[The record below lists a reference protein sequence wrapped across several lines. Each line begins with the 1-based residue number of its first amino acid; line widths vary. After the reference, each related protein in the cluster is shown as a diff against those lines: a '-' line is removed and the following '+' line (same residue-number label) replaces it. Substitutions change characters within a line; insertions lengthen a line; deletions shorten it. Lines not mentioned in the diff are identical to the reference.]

1 MSLKVSSEE
10 RVPKQDESAEPPL
23 RVLIVDRDA
32 MSSHLLAEALVR
44 NRRCDATAILE
55 PDLLRTVITGE
66 IYLVVIGAD
75 LNTGPGRG
83 FELAAAVRR
92 AHPEI
97 IIVLLL
103 NQADHVSVINAFR
116 CGARGVFSR
125 QRPIPE
131 FLDCIEHVRKGYIWA
146 GREETNSLLETFKN
160 IPAPDGLT
168 ASMST
173 PLTRRELEV
182 VQCAAKGRTNRA
194 IAAELD
200 LSEHTVKNY
209 LFRAFEKLGISS
221 RGELLFYLAT
231 RGHIFDTKQK
241 SDGRHGSSPSILSR
255 SSRQDR
261 RDLVQ
266 EVSSVS
272 GPPRTSPI
280 ICLAA
285 KKDGS
290 SPQS

>member
-1 MSLKVSSEE
+1 MSLKASSEE
-10 RVPKQDESAEPPL
+10 RIPKQDQSAEPPL

-44 NRRCDATAILE
+44 NRRCDATAILA
-55 PDLLRTVITGE
+55 PDLLRTLATRE
-66 IYLVVIGAD
+66 IHLVVIGAD
-75 LNTGPGRG
+75 LNTGPRMG
-83 FELAAAVRR
+83 FELAEAVCC

-103 NQADHVSVINAFR
+103 NQTDHLSVINAFR
-116 CGARGVFSR
+116 SGARGVFSR

-146 GREETNSLLETFKN
+146 GREETNTLLETFKN
-160 IPAPDGLT
+160 IPAPGGLI
-168 ASMST
+168 ASIST
-173 PLTRRELEV
+173 PLARRELEV

-194 IAAELD
+194 IAAELG

-231 RGHIFDTKQK
+231 RGHIFSTKQTP
-241 SDGRHGSSPSILSR
+241 DGPHASSPSILSR

-272 GPPRTSPI
+272 RPPRTVPGDD
-280 ICLAA
+280 LVGAV
-285 KKDGS
+285 
-290 SPQS
+290 

>member
-1 MSLKVSSEE
+1 MSLKASSEE
-10 RVPKQDESAEPPL
+10 RIPKQDQSAEPPL

-44 NRRCDATAILE
+44 NRRCDATAILA
-55 PDLLRTVITGE
+55 PDLLRTLATRE
-66 IYLVVIGAD
+66 IHLVVIGAD
-75 LNTGPGRG
+75 LNTGPRMG
-83 FELAAAVRR
+83 FELAEAVCC
-92 AHPEI
+92 AHPEV

-103 NQADHVSVINAFR
+103 NQTDHVSVINAFR
-116 CGARGVFSR
+116 SGARGVFSR

-160 IPAPDGLT
+160 IPAPGGLI
-168 ASMST
+168 ASIST
-173 PLTRRELEV
+173 PLARRELEV

-194 IAAELD
+194 IAAELG

-231 RGHIFDTKQK
+231 RGHIFSTKQTP
-241 SDGRHGSSPSILSR
+241 DGPHASSPSILSR

-272 GPPRTSPI
+272 RPPRTVPGDD
-280 ICLAA
+280 LV
-285 KKDGS
+285 GS
-290 SPQS
+290 V